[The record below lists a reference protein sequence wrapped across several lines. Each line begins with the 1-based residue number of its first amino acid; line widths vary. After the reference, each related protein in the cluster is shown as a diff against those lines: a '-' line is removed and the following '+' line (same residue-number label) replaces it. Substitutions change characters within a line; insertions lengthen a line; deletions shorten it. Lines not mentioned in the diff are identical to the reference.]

1 MYRRVMAMAALALAC
16 AENGPSDLSSA
27 FPATPFRYLRGV
39 ELGMSG
45 NRLHALRTEAKYA
58 PYLGLQERIP
68 GFTVSYQFP
77 TTMMQS
83 SATDI
88 GPDDKLEGVFISEVF
103 SSLDKAEGK
112 WAESVRAVSSSN
124 RAPSACES
132 FPSGGKQARWFS
144 GKQIL
149 AIGVFPKEP
158 LAPTVTDRVVYAI
171 STADVMKQPSGATKI
186 ACPNN

>member
-1 MYRRVMAMAALALAC
+1 MVIAAFALAC
-16 AENGPSDLSSA
+16 ADSGPSDLSTD
-27 FPATPFRYLRGV
+27 FPETPFRYLRGV

-103 SSLDKAEGK
+103 TSLVKAEAK
-112 WAESVRAVSSSN
+112 WAESVRAVSSRH
-124 RAPSACES
+124 RASAICES
-132 FPSGGKQARWFS
+132 FPSGGKQGRWAT
-144 GKQIL
+144 GKKIL
-149 AIGVFPKEP
+149 AIGVFPREP

-171 STADVMKQPSGATKI
+171 STADVMKQPPGATKI
-186 ACPNN
+186 TCPNS

>member
-1 MYRRVMAMAALALAC
+1 MVIAALAVAC
-16 AENGPSDLSSA
+16 AGSGPSDLSST
-27 FPATPFRYLRGV
+27 FPDTPFRYLRGV
-39 ELGMSG
+39 ELGMAG
-45 NRLHALRTEAKYA
+45 TRLHALRTGAKYA

-88 GPDDKLEGVFISEVF
+88 GPDDELEGIFISEVF
-103 SSLDKAEGK
+103 SSPDKAESK
-112 WAESVRAVSSSN
+112 WAEVVRAVSSRD
-124 RAPSACES
+124 RAPNVCES
-132 FPSGGKQARWFS
+132 FPTGGKQARWFT

-149 AIGVFPKEP
+149 AIGVFPREP
-158 LAPTVTDRVVYAI
+158 LAPTVTDRIVYAI

-186 ACPNN
+186 ACPNK